1 MVFGK
6 IHGGSARRTKRR
18 RVAIAAGT
26 LALCF
31 IAALGID
38 YSLNMSTS
46 APVQFFDR
54 ESGRLETEAIFG
66 EKPLRWVYETH
77 LGQIALWALIRRAA
91 FSEIYGVVMSRPA
104 SREKIA
110 PFCER
115 FGVNVEES
123 AVPVTEFASFNDFFS
138 RRLKPGARPVA
149 PAEDV
154 ATLPADG
161 RHLAFPK
168 ISAATRFYAKGQRF
182 DLEKFLGDAALAA
195 HYADGTMVCSRL
207 CPTDYHRFHF
217 PVAGTPAAPR
227 VVNGALYSVNPI
239 ALSKNLAYLWENK
252 RVVVEIDSPRFGKV
266 LQVLVGATNV
276 GTIVPTY
283 AAGTPA
289 EKGAELGYFRFGGS
303 FIATIFEPGKIR
315 LADDLCANS
324 AQGVETFAKMG
335 TELGKAAAE
344 RE

>member
-1 MVFGK
+1 MFFGK
-6 IHGGSARRTKRR
+6 IRGGFAFPPRR
-18 RVAIAAGT
+18 RRLVLVAGT

-31 IAALGID
+31 IATTGID
-38 YSLNMSTS
+38 YSSGMSNS
-46 APVQFFDR
+46 ASVQFFDR
-54 ESGRLETEAIFG
+54 ESGRLETEAVFG
-66 EKPLRWVYETH
+66 ERPLRWVYETH

-91 FSEIYGVVMSRPA
+91 FSEIYGLVMSRPA

-115 FGVNVEES
+115 FGVNVEEF
-123 AVPVTEFASFNDFFS
+123 AVPATEFASFNDFFS
-138 RRLKPGARPVA
+138 RRLKPGARPVV

-161 RHLAFPK
+161 RHLAIPK

-182 DLEKFLGDAALAA
+182 DLGKFLGDAALAA
-195 HYADGTMVCSRL
+195 RYADGAMVCSRL

-315 LADDLCANS
+315 IADDLRANS

-335 TELGKAAAE
+335 TELGKAVSE
-344 RE
+344 NE